1 MEITQPKT
9 SRIDVADVLRG
20 IAVFGI
26 ILLHCIEH
34 FNFYSF
40 PDTTNQGALLNF
52 TDRAVWDGLFF
63 VFAGKAYAIFALLFG
78 FSFYIQQRNQQLRG
92 KDFRLRFCWRLVLL
106 FIIGNINAVF
116 FTGEVLVLYSIV
128 GFILP
133 LTCRMSDK
141 SAFIL
146 ASILLVQ
153 PLHIIYAAISVFN
166 PEFMVPAFETGAL
179 WRAANEMQANG
190 GFLEM
195 AATNLWEGQLASL
208 AWAWDNA
215 RFFQSAALFIFGM
228 LVGRRGLMLK
238 ENLNF
243 WYKAIAIGALCF
255 FPLYGLS
262 GMMTSDFFSN
272 QQTII
277 ALKLI
282 LSSLSKFAFMVIL
295 LSGIIIA
302 YYNLPKMRS
311 MFEQFI
317 PYGRMSLTNYLTQ
330 SIIGAF
336 IFYNWGLG
344 LYDELGITYSF
355 LVGIGLFI
363 LQFYFCRL
371 WMNKFK
377 QGPFEYAWKR
387 ATWLGSKRTRI
398 N

>member
-1 MEITQPKT
+1 MEIIQPKT

-40 PDTTNQGALLNF
+40 PDTTNQGAFLNF

-106 FIIGNINAVF
+106 FIIGNINALF

-153 PLHIIYAAISVFN
+153 PLHIIYAVISVFS
-166 PEFMVPAFETGAL
+166 PEFVVPAFETGAL

-190 GFLEM
+190 NFLEM

-228 LVGRRGLMLK
+228 LVGRRGLMLR

-243 WYKAIAIGALCF
+243 WYKAIAIAALCF
-255 FPLYGLS
+255 FPLYGLT

-282 LSSLSKFAFMVIL
+282 LSSLSKFAFMVVL

-302 YYNLPKMRS
+302 YYNLKRVRGVLNK
-311 MFEQFI
+311 FI
-317 PYGRMSLTNYLTQ
+317 PYGRMSLTNYLVQ
-330 SIIGAF
+330 SVVGAF

-355 LVGIGLFI
+355 LVGVGLFI

-371 WMNKFK
+371 WMRRFR
-377 QGPFEYAWKR
+377 QGPFEYVWKR
-387 ATWLGSKRTRI
+387 ATWVELGRK
-398 N
+398 